1 MGVSAWM
8 PSDADMKLLLLL
20 LPVPSSSPDVSSHA
34 VIQHGAGPV
43 IAHGVHQ
50 PHLGHAVHHAPI
62 LPVHHAAPLVHHA
75 PVAHHAVHAPVAHH
89 AVHAPVVHHAV
100 HAPAPAPYHAPAPAP
115 YHAPAPAP
123 YHAPEPY
130 HEEPVK
136 NYEFGY
142 DVHDY
147 DAYGNPN
154 VHSRHE
160 VRDGYDVKGQYKVEL
175 PDCRTQIVDYYVD
188 KYKQYHADVK
198 YVGEIC
204 PDKSLAHKPAP
215 APYHAPAPAPAPYHA
230 P

>member
-1 MGVSAWM
+1 MGVIVWQQSRIVVTYQLKFVVQKITNIIIN
-8 PSDADMKLLLLL
+8 MKASLTLVL
-20 LPVPSSSPDVSSHA
+20 S
-34 VIQHGAGPV
+34 V
-43 IAHGVHQ
+43 IA
-50 PHLGHAVHHAPI
+50 AVAVADH
-62 LPVHHAAPLVHHA
+62 
-75 PVAHHAVHAPVAHH
+75 PVAPYQ
-89 AVHAPVVHHAV
+89 
-100 HAPAPAPYHAPAPAP
+100 PAPYHAPAPAP